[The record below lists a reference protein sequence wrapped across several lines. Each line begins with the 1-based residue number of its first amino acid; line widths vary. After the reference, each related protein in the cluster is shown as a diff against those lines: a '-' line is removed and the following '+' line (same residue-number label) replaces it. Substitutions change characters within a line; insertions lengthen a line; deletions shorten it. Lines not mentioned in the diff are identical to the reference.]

1 LIKQANTGRP
11 ADKTGRFAPPG
22 AALGI
27 SAKSFANSC
36 AENAGISAEK
46 YRAARRSKFE
56 MLRTAQRILYDP
68 NKSAAAQHRTCWCHR
83 GTPTGRDSVGVFR
96 RADASGARLQGV
108 TTCGSVWACSI
119 CSARIA
125 EQRRDELETLL
136 KAAIAEGH
144 HAYLMTLTFPHQAGD
159 QLADLLDRKARA
171 LAKFKACRAYKALKA
186 QFGRVGSVRSMECT
200 YGENGWHPH
209 THDVIIAKP
218 GLLDA
223 AETIRNLRDAWID
236 ALAKVGLCASWE
248 RADAEKHAFDL
259 RGGAYTAE
267 YVSKFGRDAAWGI
280 AREVTGQRAKVGM
293 RAGLGDG
300 HCTPFQVLAWAQT
313 GDGEACA
320 LFRVYCEAYQG
331 KRMLY
336 WSPGLKVRYGID
348 DLDDD
353 AAAEADRPDEAKVG
367 TITVEQLGQ
376 LHARR
381 ALGQFIELAATH
393 CNHQN
398 DAANQA
404 ELDDILDVLIAAP
417 PDSSGMIR
425 QKAQRGYSTYDPTA
439 PVDSP
444 RRFPLH

>member
-1 LIKQANTGRP
+1 MEQAISGRP
-11 ADKTGRFAPPG
+11 ADKTGRSAPPRPS
-22 AALGI
+22 LGI
-27 SAKSFANSC
+27 SAKSSAISG
-36 AENAGISAEK
+36 AKNAGISAAT
-46 YRAARRSKFE
+46 YRAARRSKFD
-56 MLRTAQRILYDP
+56 MLRVAQRILYDP
-68 NKSAAAQHRTCWCHR
+68 DKPAAAQHRTCWCHR
-83 GTPTGRDSVGVFR
+83 GTPTGRDAIAVYR

-125 EQRRDELETLL
+125 EQRRDELEQLL
-136 KAAIAEGH
+136 KAAIGEGH
-144 HAYLMTLTFPHQAGD
+144 HAYLMTLTFPHQASD
-159 QLADLLDRKARA
+159 QLADLLERKARA
-171 LAKFKACRAYKALKA
+171 LVKFKACRAYKALKA
-186 QFGRVGSVRSMECT
+186 RFGRVGSVRSMECT
-200 YGENGWHPH
+200 WGENGWHPH
-209 THDVIIAKP
+209 THDVIIAAP

-223 AETIRNLRDAWID
+223 ADTIRDLRDAWID
-236 ALAKVGLCASWE
+236 ALAKVGLCATWE

-293 RAGLGDG
+293 RAGLGEG

-320 LFRVYCEAYQG
+320 LFRDYCQAYQG

-336 WSPGLKVRYGID
+336 WSPGLKARYGIN

-353 AAAEADRPDEAKVG
+353 EAAAADRPDEAKVG

-381 ALGQFIELAATH
+381 ALGEFIEAAAEHCTH
-393 CNHQN
+393 A
-398 DAANQA
+398 DPDANQR
-404 ELDDILDVLIAAP
+404 EIDDILDVLTHAP

-425 QKAQRGYSTYDPTA
+425 RKAERGYSTYDPTA
-439 PVDSP
+439 PIDSP